1 MKNKDVISAV
11 VGGAFF
17 ALPYAALSIALAPSL
32 VIGAAAFG
40 ATELV
45 CSSFKKKETLKET
58 NEPLYKKIS
67 TARKQNNE
75 ILNLIPQVEKLETQ
89 KNLNEIHDT
98 VEKIINLIEKEPK
111 KEKKAKNFFEY
122 YLPVLLKIAKRY
134 DEIENQKLISSE
146 GKKFME
152 KADKMISDTLSA
164 FKQILASLYEK
175 DIMDADA
182 EMRIY
187 ETMLKAD
194 GIVEDDLVK
203 KGSKQNE
210 E

>member
-89 KNLNEIHDT
+89 KNLNEIHET
-98 VEKIINLIEKEPK
+98 VGKIIDLIEKEPK

>member
-1 MKNKDVISAV
+1 MKNKDVVSAV

-45 CSSFKKKETLKET
+45 CSSFKKQETLKDT
-58 NEPLYKKIS
+58 NQPLYKKIS
-67 TARKQNNE
+67 TARKQNDE
-75 ILNLIPQVEKLETQ
+75 ILNLIPQVEKIETQ

-146 GKKFME
+146 GKKFMD

-182 EMRIY
+182 EMKIY

>member
-1 MKNKDVISAV
+1 MKNKDVVSAV

-45 CSSFKKKETLKET
+45 CASFKKKETLKDT
-58 NEPLYKKIS
+58 NKPLYIKIS
-67 TARKQNNE
+67 EARKQNKE
-75 ILNLIPQVEKLETQ
+75 ILNLIPQIENDATK

-98 VEKIINLIEKEPK
+98 VGKIVDLIEKEPK
-111 KEKKAKNFFEY
+111 KEKKATNFFEY
-122 YLPVLLKIAKRY
+122 YLPVLTKITNRY
-134 DEIENQKLISSE
+134 DEIENQKLISE
-146 GKKFME
+146 DGKKFIE
-152 KADKMISDTLSA
+152 KADKMIEDTLNA
-164 FKQILASLYEK
+164 FKQIQASLYEK

-182 EMRIY
+182 EMKIY

-194 GIVEDDLVK
+194 GIVEDDLLK
-203 KGSKQNE
+203 KGSSKDE

>member
-1 MKNKDVISAV
+1 MKNKDIVSAV
-11 VGGAFF
+11 VGSSFF
-17 ALPYAALSIALAPSL
+17 ALPYVALAIPLAPSI

-45 CSSFKKKETLKET
+45 CSSFKKETLKET
-58 NEPLYKKIS
+58 NEPLYKKIM
-67 TARKQNNE
+67 TARKQNKE
-75 ILNLIPQVEKLETQ
+75 ILNLIPQIENEETK

-98 VEKIINLIEKEPK
+98 VEKIVNLIEKEPK
-111 KEKKAKNFFEY
+111 KEKKATNFFEY
-122 YLPVLLKIAKRY
+122 YLPVLLKITNRY
-134 DEIENQKLISSE
+134 DEIENQRLISKD
-146 GKKFME
+146 GKKFIE
-152 KADKMISDTLSA
+152 KADKMIADTLSA

-182 EMRIY
+182 EMKIY

-203 KGSKQNE
+203 KGSSKDE

>member
-1 MKNKDVISAV
+1 MKNKDVVSAV
-11 VGGAFF
+11 IGSAFF
-17 ALPYAALSIALAPSL
+17 AVPYAALSIAIVPSI

-58 NEPLYKKIS
+58 NLSLYRKIS
-67 TARKQNNE
+67 NARKQNNE
-75 ILNLIPQVEKLETQ
+75 ILNLIPQVENEETK
-89 KNLNEIHDT
+89 KNLNEIYDT
-98 VEKIINLIEKEPK
+98 VEKIINIIEKEPK
-111 KEKKAKNFFEY
+111 KENKAKNFFDY
-122 YLPVLLKIAKRY
+122 YLPVLTKIIKRY
-134 DEIENQKLISSE
+134 DEIENQKLTSKD

-164 FKQILASLYEK
+164 FKQILASLYET

-182 EMRIY
+182 EMKIY

-194 GIVEDDLVK
+194 GIVEDDLLK
-203 KGSKQNE
+203 KGSSKDE
-210 E
+210 

>member
-1 MKNKDVISAV
+1 MKNKDVVSAV

-58 NEPLYKKIS
+58 NQPLYKKIS
-67 TARKQNNE
+67 TARKQNDE
-75 ILNLIPQVEKLETQ
+75 ILNLIPQVEKIETQ

-146 GKKFME
+146 GKKFMD

-182 EMRIY
+182 EMKIY